1 MAKKEELEI
10 EFEEE
15 GAVNASEQEME
26 FINEEDVESNPDE
39 ALPEEVK
46 KKSKTD
52 LYNELVAKRDER
64 TPDAAAVMNNTLEAL
79 AAKLKAPE
87 ALPLPV
93 APGESED
100 DFINRLKTDLFDEN
114 KVGKTLQEAV
124 MRYAGPMLSQQN
136 EQNFQQA
143 EKLMRLDPETG
154 PIFKEYNQEIKEY
167 IKKNFPPAYHKTP
180 QALDLAYKQVYAS
193 HVQEIAQKMAQ
204 RQVEEEIAKLKKEA
218 PAVKQR
224 EPFRMEGSSNA
235 APQGPRKMQVVIT
248 QGDRQEAEERG
259 VDASVVAAQ
268 RARRVSKG

>member
-15 GAVNASEQEME
+15 GTLNASEQEME

-64 TPDAAAVMNNTLEAL
+64 TPDAAAVMNTTLEAL

-87 ALPLPV
+87 ALAVPM
-93 APGESED
+93 APGETEEA
-100 DFINRLKTDLFDEN
+100 FIERLKTDLFDEN

-218 PAVKQR
+218 PAPKQR
-224 EPFRMEGSSNA
+224 EPFRMEGSSNS

>member
-1 MAKKEELEI
+1 MAKEELEI
-10 EFEEE
+10 EFEDEAAPV
-15 GAVNASEQEME
+15 GEQEME
-26 FINEEDVESNPDE
+26 FVNEEDVEKDADDALPDE
-39 ALPEEVK
+39 IK

-52 LYNELVAKRDER
+52 LYNELVARKEER
-64 TPDAAAVMNNTLEAL
+64 APDASAVMNTTLEAL

-87 ALPLPV
+87 AAPLP
-93 APGESED
+93 AAQGESED

-154 PIFKEYNQEIKEY
+154 PVFKEYQQEIKEY
-167 IKKNFPPAYHKTP
+167 IKKNFPPAYHKTA

-193 HVQEIAQKMAQ
+193 HVQEIAQKMAH
-204 RQVEEEIAKLKKEA
+204 RQVEEELAKIKKET
-218 PAVKQR
+218 PSPVRK
-224 EPFRMEGSSNA
+224 EPFRMEGSNNA
-235 APQGPRKMQVVIT
+235 APTGPRRMQVVIT
-248 QGDRQEAEERG
+248 QGDRQIAEERG
-259 VDASVVAAQ
+259 VDASVIAAA